1 MHRLSRPV
9 YFVLAVSFFL
19 YPAFR
24 VSSDS
29 KTVEPFIMPS
39 ARFSALGGGH
49 TAVADDF
56 YAIFLNPAAF
66 ADVKNVF
73 SAAELT
79 LSTYGPILEII
90 DLLREDS
97 GSVSDLDLTGIV
109 GPGGLATGFDLGG
122 PLSLGWVGKGLGL
135 GIFNRIKTTAA
146 ISGAYLRPYVSA
158 EILFTGGYA
167 FRIIGMDNHKLDAGF
182 LGKGFFRG
190 ALDMKTAIFSI
201 DSLEP
206 MDSPFGTNLGFG
218 LDLGIRYSFRED
230 LKFAL
235 VCYDV
240 YSPVLVT
247 PYDSFSDFGD
257 SGASGSPSYATVK
270 RRLDTGVSYRV
281 RSVFLDRY
289 ISRLTVMADYHD
301 FLDLFSLIPR
311 NPILNIGIGVEVAL
325 LNVLSFRLGV
335 TDALP
340 AFGFGLDLTFMTLD
354 FAIFGRELG
363 LDPGKQPVY
372 AMSIGM
378 LFRY

>member
-1 MHRLSRPV
+1 M
-9 YFVLAVSFFL
+9 
-19 YPAFR
+19 
-24 VSSDS
+24 
-29 KTVEPFIMPS
+29 MPS

-66 ADVKNVF
+66 ADVKSEF
-73 SAAELT
+73 SAAEIT
-79 LSTYGPILEII
+79 LSTYGPVFEII
-90 DLLREDS
+90 DLLRNNS
-97 GSVSDLDLTGIV
+97 GSVADVDLTGIA
-109 GPGGLATGFDLGG
+109 GPGGLAAGFDLGG

-146 ISGAYLRPYVSA
+146 ISGAYLRPYVAA

-167 FRIIGMDNHKLDAGF
+167 FRIIGTDNHKLDAGF

-190 ALDMKTAIFSI
+190 ALDMKTTLFSVSSF
-201 DSLEP
+201 DP

-218 LDLGIRYSFRED
+218 LDLGIRYGFRENFN
-230 LKFAL
+230 LAV

-257 SGASGSPSYATVK
+257 SGSSGSSSYATVK
-270 RRLDTGVSYRV
+270 RRLDAGISYRI

-289 ISRLTVMADYHD
+289 ISSLKIMADYHD
-301 FLDLFSLIPR
+301 FLDIFSLIPR
-311 NPILNIGIGVEVAL
+311 NPVLNIGIGVEVAL
-325 LNVLSFRLGV
+325 LNALSFRFGV
-335 TDALP
+335 SDALP
-340 AFGFGLDLTFMTLD
+340 AFGIGLDLSFMILD
-354 FAIFGRELG
+354 LAIFGRELG